1 MNEKIY
7 VAPEAAVV
15 EFEEKDL
22 LLLSVGGEG
31 TGNTKPFAGD
41 NTKEW

>member
-7 VAPEAAVV
+7 VGPEAAVV

-22 LLLSVGGEG
+22 LFLSVDEEG
-31 TGNTKPFAGD
+31 TGNTKPFAGN